1 MYGRQG
7 AVADGSDC
15 LMYLIQHNMAY
26 IGTGGNKENDK
37 TLRIE
42 ANETVELNSG
52 KIYFQTTDAQG
63 KFKVGDSFFAD
74 FETGTTSIDANTVAF
89 DALSEIRITTGNDT
103 TFIDG
108 TQIDTGNIVINGNK
122 ISSSTGNLVLDAIT
136 KHDIRSDVSMS
147 GTLDITGN
155 FSIGQTLTRI
165 GDQQS
170 DTVTFNMDLDQD
182 LKPGA
187 GGLRSLGSGH
197 QGWKDIFV
205 SEANIADIRIFD
217 NVITTTASNADLEF
231 VANGTGNI
239 LLADNNVEVDNDLEA
254 GKLTVPSLS
263 YTGNITQTGDIATN
277 GKTVTGSVTV
287 DNINVSRDAFLKQID
302 IAGGNITN
310 TVTNSDLI
318 LTAIGTGKVRIP
330 GNNVKIDNDIS
341 VDTYQVGG
349 NIFFTGDVD
358 SNVYSTDN
366 IRIFQNNI
374 ETTQSN
380 SDLELRGTGTGS
392 VLVENLFFKNRTI
405 TSGPPGVI
413 NGSINFA
420 PASGILVLSGTDA
433 LQFPKG
439 AIAQRNNETGDVRF
453 NSQLGVFEGFST
465 GTVTFGGVFSDD
477 QQTSVQ
483 VHPTNNHLDFNVDGS
498 LVGTI
503 NIAQVEMPGLQ
514 TDDILIDGKKITTNV
529 SNSDLELTPNGTGAV
544 NIIGNTINLS
554 SLSSGIIENDT
565 TGALTISA
573 TDEGYHKIG
582 GTFGVRIP
590 IGTTAQR
597 GSGNQIGDTRYN
609 TTEAYMET
617 WDGSVW
623 QVSAGGGGETI
634 SEETME
640 NLILEFTLAL
650 G

>member
-1 MYGRQG
+1 MHIPIVAREDVNILDYDYVYLG
-7 AVADGSDC
+7 AWNFKDVIATKEKE
-15 LMYLIQHNMAY
+15 I
-26 IGTGGNKENDK
+26 IGT
-37 TLRIE
+37 L
-42 ANETVELNSG
+42 
-52 KIYFQTTDAQG
+52 
-63 KFKVGDSFFAD
+63 
-74 FETGTTSIDANTVAF
+74 
-89 DALSEIRITTGNDT
+89 
-103 TFIDG
+103 
-108 TQIDTGNIVINGNK
+108 
-122 ISSSTGNLVLDAIT
+122 
-136 KHDIRSDVSMS
+136 
-147 GTLDITGN
+147 
-155 FSIGQTLTRI
+155 
-165 GDQQS
+165 
-170 DTVTFNMDLDQD
+170 
-182 LKPGA
+182 
-187 GGLRSLGSGH
+187 
-197 QGWKDIFV
+197 
-205 SEANIADIRIFD
+205 
-217 NVITTTASNADLEF
+217 
-231 VANGTGNI
+231 
-239 LLADNNVEVDNDLEA
+239 
-254 GKLTVPSLS
+254 
-263 YTGNITQTGDIATN
+263 
-277 GKTVTGSVTV
+277 TV
-287 DNINVSRDAFLKQID
+287 DNINVARDAFLKQID

-310 TVTNSDLI
+310 TITNSDLT

-341 VDTYQVGG
+341 VDTYTVGG

-392 VLVENLFFKNRTI
+392 VLVENLFFNNRTI

-420 PASGILVLSGTDA
+420 PASGILILSGTDA

-514 TDDILIDGKKITTNV
+514 ADDVLIDGKKITTVV
-529 SNSDLELTPNGTGAV
+529 SNSDLELTPNGAGAV

-554 SLSSGIIENDT
+554 SLSSGIIKNDS

-573 TDEGYHKIG
+573 TDDGYHKIG

-590 IGTTAQR
+590 TGDNSNRDA
-597 GSGNQIGDTRYN
+597 GDSVPNQIGDTRYN
-609 TTEAYMET
+609 TTSGGFLET
-617 WDGSVW
+617 WDGNVW
-623 QVSAGGGGETI
+623 QVSAGGGGETV
-634 SEETME
+634 SQAEME
-640 NLILEFTLAL
+640 NLILEFSLAL